1 VTSQRQSWKGQVT
14 GSEVAVLENLI
25 VPVLNRYDLLQR
37 MLDSVDVPVAHL
49 LVIDNGASVMVE
61 PLELKLGD
69 NFAKV
74 THLRMPANLGVAGS
88 WNLGI
93 KSFPYA
99 HRWFIVSNDVVFR
112 PGSLEKLAKAQ
123 RDEITLAGK
132 PPHWQAFALGD
143 GAVTDLGL
151 FDECGFFP
159 AYFEDNDYMRRAEF
173 AGVNIRRIDIDLD
186 HDNSSTIKAGYQ
198 EKNSKTY
205 FANQKLNQAKIDA
218 NDYSSG
224 VWSLDIRRT
233 NGWE

>member
-1 VTSQRQSWKGQVT
+1 M
-14 GSEVAVLENLI
+14 EVIENLI

-37 MLDSVDVPVAHL
+37 MLNSVDVPVDHL
-49 LVIDNGASVMVE
+49 LIIDNGASVMSE
-61 PLELKLGD
+61 PLELKPND

-99 HRWFIVSNDVVFR
+99 ERWFIVSNDVVFA
-112 PGSLEKLAKAQ
+112 PSALAKLAEAK
-123 RDEITLAGK
+123 RDEITLTGSA
-132 PPHWQAFALGD
+132 PHWQAFALGD
-143 GAVTDLGL
+143 EAVSDLGL

-173 AGVNIRRIDIDLD
+173 AGVNVRRVDIELS
-186 HDNSSTIKAGYQ
+186 HDNSSTIKAGY
-198 EKNSKTY
+198 ENKNAKTF
-205 FANQKLNQAKIDA
+205 FANQKLHEAKIA
-218 NDYSSG
+218 NNDYSAG
-224 VWSLDIRRT
+224 VYSLDIRRE

>member
-1 VTSQRQSWKGQVT
+1 
-14 GSEVAVLENLI
+14 VLENLI

-49 LVIDNGASVMVE
+49 LVIDNGASVMID

-74 THLRMPANLGVAGS
+74 THLQMPANLGVAGS

-99 HRWFIVSNDVVFR
+99 HRWFIVSNDAVFG
-112 PGSLEKLAKAQ
+112 PGALEKLAQAE

-143 GAVTDLGL
+143 EAVTDLGL

>member
-1 VTSQRQSWKGQVT
+1 
-14 GSEVAVLENLI
+14 VLENLI

-49 LVIDNGASVMVE
+49 LVIDNGASIMAQ
-61 PLELKLGD
+61 PLELKLGN

-74 THLRMPANLGVAGS
+74 TQLQMPANLGVAGS

-112 PGSLEKLAKAQ
+112 QGALEKLAEAR
-123 RDEITLAGK
+123 RDEITLTGQA
-132 PPHWQAFALGD
+132 PHWQAFALGD
-143 GAVTDLGL
+143 EAVNDLGL
-151 FDECGFFP
+151 FDECGFYP

-198 EKNSKTY
+198 SKNDKTF
-205 FANQKLNQAKIDA
+205 FANQRLYQSKVDA

-224 VWSLDIRRT
+224 TYSLEIRRA